1 VWVNKYEC
9 VCVEKQIHVCVWWVC
24 EYIRRIIQ
32 IQNTLKKTRA
42 RATHK
47 QTNTP
52 GYIQQQQQQKRH
64 DTTQTH

>member
-1 VWVNKYEC
+1 MCVCREANSC
-9 VCVEKQIHVCVWWVC
+9 VCVVGV